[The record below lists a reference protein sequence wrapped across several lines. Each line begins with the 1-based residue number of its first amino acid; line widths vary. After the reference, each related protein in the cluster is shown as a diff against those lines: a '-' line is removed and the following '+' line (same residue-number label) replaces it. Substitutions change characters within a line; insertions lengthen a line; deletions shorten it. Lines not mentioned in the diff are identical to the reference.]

1 MWFLFLP
8 LLLHCSVAFTVLTFD
23 GTSSSKG
30 ALSIAY
36 LVKEVQIPDIFIL
49 CASVKQAR
57 FDKVGFIS
65 VSGKDSQDGWM
76 TLRFEPI

>member
-1 MWFLFLP
+1 MWFLILP
-8 LLLHCSVAFTVLTFD
+8 VLLHCSVAFQVLTFN

-36 LVKEVQIPDIFIL
+36 LVEELQIPDIFIL
-49 CASVKQAR
+49 CASAKQAR

-76 TLRFEPI
+76 RLRFER